1 MERVEPR
8 SEPRSERRAALRTAV
23 VWDAVQRALA
33 GSQAGQAARIVDVG
47 GGTGGFAV
55 RLAEQGHRVTV
66 VDPSPD
72 ALAALGRRA
81 DERGVADRVT
91 GVQGDVS
98 DLRSLVGSG
107 ADGADLVLCH
117 GVLGVVV
124 DPAAAIG
131 SLAAVLRPGGT
142 LSLLVSQRHAAVLHR
157 AMAGNLAEARDLLT
171 DPRGGTAGGEHR
183 FTAPELADLLA
194 AAGFTSTHTQAVRV
208 FTDLVPAATLDGE
221 PGAIDALLELERTVA
236 DRPEYLA
243 LATQLHLL
251 AST

>member
-1 MERVEPR
+1 MDQ
-8 SEPRSERRAALRTAV
+8 PRSERRAALRTTV
-23 VWDAVQRALA
+23 VWDAVQRALVD
-33 GSQAGQAARIVDVG
+33 SQAELGEQAARIVDVG

-98 DLRSLVGSG
+98 DVRALVGSG
-107 ADGADLVLCH
+107 DSGADLVLCH
-117 GVLGVVV
+117 GVLGVVD
-124 DPAAAIG
+124 DPAAAIE

-157 AMAGNLAEARDLLT
+157 AMAGNLADARDLLT
-171 DPRGGTAGGEHR
+171 GTAGGEHR
-183 FTAPELADLLA
+183 FTAPELADLLT
-194 AAGFTSTHTQAVRV
+194 AAGFTEVHTHAVRV
-208 FTDLVPAATLDGE
+208 FTDLVPSALLDGE
-221 PGAIDALLELERTVA
+221 PGAVDALLELERTVA

-243 LATQLHLL
+243 LATQLHLV
-251 AST
+251 ASK

>member
-1 MERVEPR
+1 MEQ
-8 SEPRSERRAALRTAV
+8 PRSERRAALRTTV
-23 VWDAVQRALA
+23 VWDAVQRALVD
-33 GSQAGQAARIVDVG
+33 SQAELGEQAARIVDVG

-98 DLRSLVGSG
+98 DVRALVGSG
-107 ADGADLVLCH
+107 DSGADLVLCH
-117 GVLGVVV
+117 GVLGVVD
-124 DPAAAIG
+124 DPAAAIDA
-131 SLAAVLRPGGT
+131 LAAVLRPGGT

-157 AMAGNLAEARDLLT
+157 AMAGNLAEARDLLAG
-171 DPRGGTAGGEHR
+171 PRAGKAGGEHR
-183 FTAPELADLLA
+183 FTASELADLLT
-194 AAGFTSTHTQAVRV
+194 AAGFTEVHTHAVRV
-208 FTDLVPAATLDGE
+208 FTDLVPSALLDGE
-221 PGAIDALLELERTVA
+221 PGAVDALLELERTVA

-243 LATQLHLL
+243 LATQLHLV
-251 AST
+251 ASK